1 MILET
6 HVVGQTC
13 LNVEPKLTELQ
24 VMTFFSLR
32 RYFFCFSVLFLSK
45 NFLPSHLI
53 TEVCLRLRDIL
64 RSAEKKKEKDST
76 SGRLL
81 LFSLIGSTGLVQE
94 RASAQTAEVKGTFI
108 WAYLIDAQDRLSR
121 KLCCRA
127 RQYTPIP
134 QGPHST
140 EAGTSSVTGI
150 IYIHIQR
157 TWSLFVTYPLHKT
170 PIDSHTHFQ
179 GSLHHC
185 YQDNAPGFLINYN
198 KAN

>member
-45 NFLPSHLI
+45 IFLPSHLI

-108 WAYLIDAQDRLSR
+108 
-121 KLCCRA
+121 
-127 RQYTPIP
+127 
-134 QGPHST
+134 
-140 EAGTSSVTGI
+140 
-150 IYIHIQR
+150 
-157 TWSLFVTYPLHKT
+157 
-170 PIDSHTHFQ
+170 
-179 GSLHHC
+179 
-185 YQDNAPGFLINYN
+185 
-198 KAN
+198 